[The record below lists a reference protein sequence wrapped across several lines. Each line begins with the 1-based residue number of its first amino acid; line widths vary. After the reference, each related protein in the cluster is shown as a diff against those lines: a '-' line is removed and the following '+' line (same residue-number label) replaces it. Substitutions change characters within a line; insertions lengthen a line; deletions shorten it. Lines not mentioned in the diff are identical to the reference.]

1 MKRTA
6 AIVSVLV
13 ALAIVGVVLAVTSR
27 SIQAAAP
34 QAPNA
39 SALRISQAYGGG
51 GNAGSL
57 YRRDFIEIFNSSET
71 AVDITGW
78 TVQYASATGTT
89 WQSTSLSGI
98 LGPGQYYL
106 IAEAQGTGG
115 TIDLPTPDVTGT
127 IAMGATGFKVALVNT
142 TTALS
147 GACPLPSAAIVDFVG
162 ASATANCYEGAA
174 PAPAPSNTASVL
186 RLGDGCQDTDIN
198 ASDMIT
204 VTPPTPRNTAS
215 PTHSCAGPSFEADLD
230 VSKTGPATALAG
242 ETITYTLSLSNT
254 GNYTATGTLV
264 TDTLPSEVTFVT
276 YTTALPIPFS
286 QPAADTLVWDLG
298 DVAPAAGTSIEV
310 QVFVSPLLVNG
321 DSFTNTVVAT
331 TSYTETTLANNAD
344 AVTTLIGAPDLAIDK
359 TGPASV
365 DAGDLFT
372 YTLVYSNIGSLD
384 ADGVQIV
391 DHLPAGVTFVTETT
405 ASAQYANGTLT
416 WTLGTLAASASGSID
431 VEVTA
436 NKAGDWVNTATISG
450 GPVDSDPLNNTAS
463 LTTTINGVDP
473 YVFKTGPTVAFGGE
487 LISYTITYGNSG
499 NVTATATLTDQL
511 PVGFTVADIA
521 FDNSGLPFA
530 GGVWSPFDIAPHSE
544 VSFTL
549 ALTVPTTISS
559 ATRITNTLTI
569 SAVEAGD
576 DPANNTAS
584 ASSTVYQIVPIATA
598 RAGALGEV
606 FAVEGSVTYVP
617 GTYNASG
624 WALQDASGGI
634 AVFYTPA
641 PSVQLYDRVRLVAA
655 RGNNRGEEQLGTP
668 VYYFQNL
675 GSGPAVT
682 PLPFTTGQIASGN
695 TQGWLSVITG
705 TISGLGACSG
715 NYQFNVDD
723 GSGAA
728 VVFVDLDTAID
739 VCALGAV
746 NGGPIS
752 VIGYST
758 EFTNTVPPTITYEVK
773 PRFPADVTLLHQV
786 TFVYH
791 DLEDVVGVGEDVQL
805 RGDFTNW
812 GTNPITLS
820 HDAGYTVFSATVTLP
835 TTATQNYKYYV
846 PALGEPQAWDLLNTN
861 NRSFAPTLNVETKQ
875 DYRAATIGWGNLNGP
890 ASAVINLGSSVA
902 VSGQVYV
909 QNVTPG
915 AGAGRGIK
923 AEMGY
928 GTGANPAGWTWSP
941 MAYLTE
947 AGNNDVY
954 GGALTPT
961 AGGVY
966 SYAVRYDANFGAG
979 NPNAG
984 WTYADLDGVP
994 FTLDQAGVVT
1004 VTAPQLTMAKGVA
1017 KPASEMQ
1024 LGEVVTYTIELNNSG
1039 DGTATGVLITD
1050 VLPAEVTFGGF
1061 VQQNGAAYAGG
1072 VVTWSGSVNAGVTVT
1087 VIFTATVG
1095 DQRAFYGRT
1104 VTNTAQFTSANGG
1117 ADSAEAT
1124 FQIVRRYFLFA
1135 PIVRR

>member
-6 AIVSVLV
+6 AIVSVLA

-34 QAPNA
+34 QAPHA

-78 TVQYASATGTT
+78 TVQYASATGTA

-115 TIDLPTPDVTGT
+115 TLDLPTPDVTGT

-142 TTALS
+142 TTLLN
-147 GACPLPSAAIVDFVG
+147 GACPLPSVVIVDFLG
-162 ASATANCYEGAA
+162 ASATASCYEGAA

-204 VTPPTPRNTAS
+204 VTPPMPRNTAS
-215 PTHSCAGPSFEADLD
+215 PTHSCASPSFEADLD

-242 ETITYTLSLSNT
+242 EAITYTLSLSNT

-276 YTTALPIPFS
+276 AVPLPS
-286 QPAADTLVWDLG
+286 AQPVSGTLVWDLG
-298 DVAPAAGTSIEV
+298 DVAPAASTSIEV

-321 DSFTNTVVAT
+321 DSFTNTVAAT
-331 TSYTETTLANNAD
+331 TSYTETSLANNAD
-344 AVTTLIGAPDLAIDK
+344 AVTTFIGAPDLAIDK

-391 DHLPAGVTFVTETT
+391 DQLPAGVTFVTETT

-436 NKAGDWVNTATISG
+436 NKAGDWVNTTTISG

-473 YVFKTGPTVAFGGE
+473 YVSKTGPAVVFGGE

-511 PVGFTVADIA
+511 PVGFTTADIA

-634 AVFYTPA
+634 AVFYNPP

-655 RGNNRGEEQLGTP
+655 RGNNRGEEQLGVP

-682 PLPFTTGQIASGN
+682 PLTFTTGQIASGS
-695 TQGWLSVITG
+695 TEGWLSVITG

-728 VVFVDLDTAID
+728 VVFVDLDTTINI
-739 VCALGAV
+739 CAQGAV

-786 TFVYH
+786 TFVYN
-791 DLEDVVGVGEDVQL
+791 DLENVVGVGEDVQL

-835 TTATQNYKYYV
+835 TTATQNYKYY
-846 PALGEPQAWDLLNTN
+846 AAAFDGTNLAWDLLNTN

-875 DYRAATIGWGNLNGP
+875 DYRAAAIGWGNLNGP
-890 ASAVINLGSSVA
+890 ASAVINLGSSVV

-909 QNVTPG
+909 QSVTEG
-915 AGAGRGIK
+915 AGAGRGVK
-923 AEMGY
+923 AELGY
-928 GTGANPAGWTWSP
+928 GASANPASWTWSP
-941 MAYLTE
+941 MTYQTE

-954 GGALTPT
+954 GGALMPT

-1004 VTAPQLTMAKGVA
+1004 VTAPQLAIIKGVA

-1061 VQQNGAAYAGG
+1061 VQQNGAVYAGG
-1072 VVTWSGSVNAGVTVT
+1072 AVTWSGSVNAGVTVT

-1135 PIVRR
+1135 PIVRH